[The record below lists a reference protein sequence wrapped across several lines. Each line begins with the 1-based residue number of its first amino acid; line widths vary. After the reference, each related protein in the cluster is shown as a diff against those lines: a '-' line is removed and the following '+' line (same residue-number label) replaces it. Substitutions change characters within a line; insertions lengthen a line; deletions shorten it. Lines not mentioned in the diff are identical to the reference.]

1 MRAMKN
7 QDILTQIGHTPLVRL
22 THIGRDLP
30 TPILV
35 KCEHLNPS
43 GSIKD
48 RAALSI
54 VDEAEKLGKLRPGMT
69 LIEATAGNTGASLA
83 LIAAVRGYN
92 LVCVMPEKMSIDKRK
107 ALRLMGAQVIVTP
120 NVPLSSPKNFRNVAQ
135 HLARENGWYLTNQ
148 FENPANIRAHEETT
162 AQELLDQVEGP
173 IGAFVSGSGTGGTIT
188 GVSRRLKSIDNR
200 TLIVLADPIGSGL
213 ADWIETGH
221 LGEDGH
227 YEIEGIGSS
236 KIPKNLDRTH
246 IDCAERISDQESFAM
261 VHRLISEEG
270 LYVGGSAGAN
280 LVAAVRIANRS
291 DLIGPVV
298 TVMCDSWDRYRSTTW
313 MNTDP

>member
-1 MRAMKN
+1 MDKQN
-7 QDILTQIGHTPLVRL
+7 ILKQIGHTPLVRL
-22 THIGRDLP
+22 THRGRELP

-48 RAALSI
+48 RAALYI
-54 VDEAEKLGKLRPGMT
+54 VDEAEQLGRLRPGMT

-83 LIAAVRGYN
+83 LIAAVRGYT
-92 LVCVMPEKMSIDKRK
+92 LVCVMPEKMSTDKRK
-107 ALRLMGAQVIVTP
+107 ALRLMGARVIVTP
-120 NVPLSSPKNFRNVAQ
+120 NAPLSSPENFRNVAQ
-135 HLARENGWYLTNQ
+135 RLARENGWYLTNQ

-162 AQELLDQVEGP
+162 AQELIDQVGGP

-188 GVSRRLKSIDNR
+188 GVSRRLKSIDDR

-213 ADWIETGH
+213 ADWIETGK
-221 LGEDGH
+221 LGEDGP

-236 KIPKNLDRTH
+236 KVPMNLDRTH
-246 IDCAERISDQESFAM
+246 IDCAERVSDQESFAM

-270 LYVGGSAGAN
+270 LYVGGSAGTN
-280 LVAAVRIANRS
+280 LVAAVRIANRC

-298 TVMCDSWDRYRSTTW
+298 TVMCDSWDRYRSKVW
-313 MNTDP
+313 MYAGHQ